1 MALIGAFEAKKH
13 LSNLLDRVSRGEKIT
28 ITRRGVP
35 IAMLVPV
42 EVAKAKLTHKE
53 IVEGMRKL
61 RKRTK
66 PGKMT
71 VREMVEEGRRF

>member
-1 MALIGAFEAKKH
+1 MASVEAFEAKRH

-28 ITRRGVP
+28 IARHGLP
-35 IAMLVPV
+35 AAMLVPV
-42 EVAKAKLTHKE
+42 EEAKAKLTYKE

-61 RKRTK
+61 RKRIK

-71 VREMVEEGRRF
+71 VRELVEEGRRF